1 MGTHFDLRLKNTSS
15 YKVGEK
21 MESMR
26 LQAKKLASEYL

>member
-15 YKVGEK
+15 YKVAER